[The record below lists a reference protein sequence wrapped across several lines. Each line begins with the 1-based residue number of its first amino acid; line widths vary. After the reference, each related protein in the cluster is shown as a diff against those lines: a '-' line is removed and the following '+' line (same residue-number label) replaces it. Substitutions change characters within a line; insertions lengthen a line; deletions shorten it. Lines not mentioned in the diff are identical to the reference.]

1 MAKEIISES
10 RLREIISEE
19 AARFIID
26 KIKVMNNEQ

>member
-19 AARFIID
+19 AARF
-26 KIKVMNNEQ
+26 KKKLGGG